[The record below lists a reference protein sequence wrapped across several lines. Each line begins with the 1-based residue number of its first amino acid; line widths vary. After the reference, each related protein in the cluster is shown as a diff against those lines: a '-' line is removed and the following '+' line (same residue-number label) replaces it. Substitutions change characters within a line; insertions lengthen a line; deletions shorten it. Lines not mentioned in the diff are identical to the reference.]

1 MQLLAWNGGGI
12 AELDKIFKPKNPS
25 DSKKTTSQ
33 GPFTTDLIEE
43 LEVLVEGEVR
53 AVFEKAKAAFEEL

>member
-12 AELDKIFKPKNPS
+12 SELDKIFKPKDPS
-25 DSKKTTSQ
+25 DSKKTTSH
-33 GPFTTDLIEE
+33 EE

-53 AVFEKAKAAFEEL
+53 AVFETAAFEEL